1 MSTPRPQPTPPP
13 ARNEFA
19 AAQDALLRH
28 RLDDDSDPESLA
40 EEMNR
45 LEPDTPV
52 SAGEIDD
59 DNAAMLRRRDCFR
72 RFADLFATAAA
83 QLDFVQRIVLFGSVA
98 APLKKEIPRHAR
110 LRRARVA
117 IWHECKDVDLAIW
130 VTDLTRLRALKR
142 VVSDTTN
149 AWQTIAHA
157 EKLPGIPHHAVDVFL
172 LEPGTHRF
180 RGNLC
185 SFGQCPKEKPECAVA
200 GCGAQ
205 PFLRLYEDFRFDRSA
220 PLRAPAIVLFDRA
233 SPIGTS

>member
-1 MSTPRPQPTPPP
+1 MT
-13 ARNEFA
+13 
-19 AAQDALLRH
+19 
-28 RLDDDSDPESLA
+28 DDDCDPESLA

-45 LEPDTPV
+45 LERDTPV

-157 EKLPGIPHHAVDVFL
+157 ENLPGIPHHAVDVFL

-185 SFGQCPKEKPECAVA
+185 SFGQCPKERPECAVT